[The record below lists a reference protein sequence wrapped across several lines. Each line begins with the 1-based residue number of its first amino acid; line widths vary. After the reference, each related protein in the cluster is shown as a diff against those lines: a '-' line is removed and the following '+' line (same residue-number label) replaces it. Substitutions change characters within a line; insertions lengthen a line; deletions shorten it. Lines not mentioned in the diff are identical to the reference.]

1 MKYSCRVVVR
11 GRLGREW
18 SRLLDG
24 WRMTPKRDGTTLIE
38 AASMDEASVQ
48 ALLGGLG
55 PRQLVYARC
64 VCPKSEATSSK
75 GALVSTGA
83 R

>member
-24 WRMTPKRDGTTLIE
+24 WRVTRQRDGTTLLE
-38 AASMDEASVQ
+38 GASMDEESVQ
-48 ALLGGLG
+48 VLLGRLG
-55 PRQLVYARC
+55 PRQLVCARC
-64 VCPKSEATSSK
+64 VCPKS
-75 GALVSTGA
+75 
-83 R
+83 

>member
-18 SRLLDG
+18 SRWLDG
-24 WRMTPKRDGTTLIE
+24 WRMTPQKDGTTLLE
-38 AASMDEASVQ
+38 AASMDEAAVQ

-64 VCPKSEATSSK
+64 ICPERSC
-75 GALVSTGA
+75 
-83 R
+83 